1 MDFIPNSSG
10 NQSKMFHHSSR
21 YQAGSLRNRRKLSR
35 VSRISRTA
43 SENQACKTTCHENFK
58 RFLVST
64 TLHGLKY
71 VGDNTITLFE
81 R

>member
-1 MDFIPNSSG
+1 MEIIPNSSR
-10 NQSKMFHHSSR
+10 NQRKMFHHSSR
-21 YQAGSLRNRRKLSR
+21 LQSGGLRHRRQLSR
-35 VSRISRTA
+35 VSRISRIG
-43 SENQACKTTCHENFK
+43 SENQACKTTCNENFK

>member
-1 MDFIPNSSG
+1 MFQPPKIPIILVRHRNARLLSIQP
-10 NQSKMFHHSSR
+10 QSAHNDCATPTWR
-21 YQAGSLRNRRKLSR
+21 
-35 VSRISRTA
+35 
-43 SENQACKTTCHENFK
+43 ENFQENLK
-58 RFLVST
+58 RYLLST

>member
-1 MDFIPNSSG
+1 MFEPSARIQVSVIRQRRGVTRMQRIDSG
-10 NQSKMFHHSSR
+10 AKSFRNTCR
-21 YQAGSLRNRRKLSR
+21 ENLR
-35 VSRISRTA
+35 
-43 SENQACKTTCHENFK
+43 QY
-58 RFLVST
+58 LVNT

>member
-1 MDFIPNSSG
+1 
-10 NQSKMFHHSSR
+10 MFESH
-21 YQAGSLRNRRKLSR
+21 QNRRLQVSVIRPRNSIQTPSKFTPRLSPTDSER
-35 VSRISRTA
+35 SA
-43 SENQACKTTCHENFK
+43 SFKTICRNNL
-58 RFLVST
+58 RQYLINS